1 MSDQEYYTARI
12 PADIDRPDVVVG
24 RLNFRQL
31 AIIAATGAPCWL
43 VFTAVHKAAPR
54 APMFVV
60 AAPLVLVVLVA
71 ALIAL
76 GTRDG
81 ISGDRFA
88 LAALAHFRRPRLL
101 INPAIG
107 ADPMPLPTVLPAA
120 WRKAQGR
127 PPASLVLPAGGVDEA
142 GILDLREHGHAG
154 IAACSTVN
162 FSLRTPGEQNA
173 LVAGF
178 GRFLN
183 SLSGPVQILIRTR
196 RIDLST
202 LVADLEHAAGGLE
215 HPALEAAARDHAA
228 FLAEISSRQQLLG
241 RQVLLIAREP
251 SAGGASEAAARIS
264 RRHAEAGAVLGGA
277 QVQVSAFTPA
287 GASAL
292 LADAVTDPHPHAV
305 RSSDSGAFA

>member
-24 RLNFRQL
+24 RLNFRQV

-43 VFTAVHKAAPR
+43 VFTAVHQAAPR
-54 APMFVV
+54 APMAVV
-60 AAPLVLVVLVA
+60 AAPLVLLVLIA
-71 ALIAL
+71 AGIAL

-81 ISGDRFA
+81 ISGDRFLLSA
-88 LAALAHFRRPRLL
+88 LAFTRRPRLL
-101 INPAIG
+101 TNPAIG
-107 ADPMPLPTVLPAA
+107 ATAMPLPTVLPKA
-120 WRKAQGR
+120 WRKGQGR

-142 GILDLREHGHAG
+142 GILNLREHGHAG

-251 SAGGASEAAARIS
+251 AAGGASEAAARIA
-264 RRHAEAGAVLGGA
+264 RRHAEAAAFLGGA
-277 QVQVSAFTPA
+277 QVHVAAFTPA
-287 GASAL
+287 GATAL
-292 LADAVTDPHPHAV
+292 LADAVTDPHPHAH
-305 RSSDSGAFA
+305 RSPGSGVAA

>member
-12 PADIDRPDVVVG
+12 PADIDRPDTVVG
-24 RLNFRQL
+24 PLNFRQL
-31 AIIAATGAPCWL
+31 AIIAAVGGGCWL
-43 VFTAVHKAAPR
+43 IFTAVHRADPH
-54 APMFVV
+54 APMLLIAIPLAVIV
-60 AAPLVLVVLVA
+60 LIAAG
-71 ALIAL
+71 IAL
-76 GTRDG
+76 GVRDG
-81 ISGDRFA
+81 VSGDRYL
-88 LAALAHFRRPRLL
+88 LAALAHARRPHLL

-107 ADPMPLPTVLPAA
+107 ADPMPLPSVLPAA
-120 WRKAQGR
+120 WRKAQGPR
-127 PPASLVLPAGGVDEA
+127 PAPLVLPAEGVDAA

-162 FSLRTPGEQNA
+162 FSLRTPAEQNA

-202 LVADLEHAAGGLE
+202 LVAELEHAAGGLE

-228 FLAEISSRQQLLG
+228 FLQDLSARQQLLG

-251 SAGGASEAAARIS
+251 SAGTAEEAATRIA
-264 RRHAEAGAVLGGA
+264 RRHGDAAATLTA
-277 QVQVSAFTPA
+277 AHVQVAAFTPA
-287 GASAL
+287 GTAAL
-292 LADAVTDPHPHAV
+292 LADAVTDPRPDHAD
-305 RSSDSGAFA
+305 RTGARP